1 MPQLVFAGKIII
13 LQALVAVAAVYVLKR
28 LLEKDLVSVA
38 LEQVGLLGPSDEARR
53 VGRVVVLFAG
63 NVPVAK
69 RAVLAQ
75 LLKAKCPQAEVDFL
89 EDPALMGGIVI
100 EIAGKVMDYSL
111 ANRLK
116 YLFSGNDKK
125 DPGYNPGL

>member
-1 MPQLVFAGKIII
+1 MPQLLLAGKIIV

-28 LLEKDLVSVA
+28 LLEKDLVRAA
-38 LEQVGLLGPSDEARR
+38 LEQVGVFDPSDEARR
-53 VGRVVVLFAG
+53 AERIVVLFAG
-63 NVPVAK
+63 DVPTTN

-75 LLKAKCPQAEVDFL
+75 LLKEKCPRADIDFL
-89 EDPALMGGIVI
+89 EDPALMGGLVI

-116 YLFSGNDKK
+116 YLFGGNDKK
-125 DPGYNPGL
+125 DSGYNPGL